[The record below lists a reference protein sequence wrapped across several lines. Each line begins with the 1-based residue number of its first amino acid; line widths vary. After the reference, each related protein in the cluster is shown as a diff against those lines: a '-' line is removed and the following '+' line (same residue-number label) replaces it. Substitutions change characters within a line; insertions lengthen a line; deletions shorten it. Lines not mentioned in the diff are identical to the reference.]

1 MQGEIE
7 VRREGETR
15 RDARQVAQH
24 EGEVAATGSDSLK
37 GVVTNLS
44 RSGFRMLVDEPIAPE
59 TVVWLKVGGYGP
71 FMARVVWYDGSAIGC
86 EFAGKL
92 QAEIEAKLLE
102 H

>member
-7 VRREGETR
+7 VRRDGETR
-15 RDARQVAQH
+15 RDARQVAQR
-24 EGEVAATGSDSLK
+24 EGEVGATGSDSLK

-59 TVVWLKVGGYGP
+59 SVVWLKIGGYGP